1 MSNTIHLSEG
11 QRITVRGEDFMVTR
25 VKPGDNGNHIV
36 HAKGLSELVKDQ
48 QFIFDTE
55 IDSDIAIVNPKN
67 MKFVP
72 DTFNGYSFS
81 KLYIENAMRCYP
93 VWSDKITIATKGAF
107 NTSDYQLTPTVKA
120 LQLPRPRIL
129 IADGVGLGKTIE
141 VGILLSELIK
151 RSKGKRILIVA
162 LKSILAQFQE
172 EMWNRFAIPFVRL
185 DSVGVDRIRAK
196 IPANKNPFE
205 YYDKTIISI
214 DTLKHNGMF
223 RHYIE
228 KTHWDI
234 VVIDECHIVSN
245 DLSQRGDLAQL
256 LAQKCESLIL
266 TSATPHNGV
275 NRAFANLITMLEPT
289 AIPRSGEYTSENIK
303 DYYVRRFKKD
313 ITDEKVRS
321 HFRDVE
327 IIRNE
332 VNLNDDENEFLNIQ
346 QSYKAQKKKA
356 QGLEGPDVLYAV
368 SLFKSFTSSPNA
380 ALETLQK
387 RIDAIEKS
395 GNELDP
401 EMKEMQEI
409 LHHIITTGQ
418 DSKYEA
424 FKKILKELKWTG
436 KPSSDRFVVFSERIS
451 TIQMLKEKI
460 TEDFGIKDD
469 GVICCFDGT
478 LTDTAQEEI
487 IEDFS
492 KEDSKIRLLIC
503 SDAGSQGVN
512 LHYYCNRMFN
522 YDIPWSY
529 ITLEQRNGRIDR
541 YGQEKTPYIHYL
553 IEKSSIPE
561 IQADFR
567 IINKLTEKEEVIR
580 KTLGDAGS
588 ITGMFNPKKEEE
600 SVSQAIAS
608 GNEDADIFNLDALM
622 SMAMSQTT
630 GNESTPAVEQ
640 PDMIEPS
647 VSIFDREID
656 FYQGLFDFLRAKGE
670 LRSDDYQLETENDYL
685 MIKNTPMLDKVL
697 YDVPDEAKPR
707 SNEFFKL
714 TLNKNFVQKAIADS
728 RKSDK
733 ARGQKWAEY
742 QILYDLHPA
751 VMYYLSC
758 LDSSMDKDKAIA
770 AKLNTLPAD
779 SAWFVFHGSVNNG
792 RGQQIISEFFA
803 VPMRKDGTL
812 LQSPMPLKEFI
823 EKYLKTTLST
833 AVMSDEEMAQ
843 LQTLLDPAVD
853 CAVSEYMEDV
863 QITRAAVM
871 ENKKN
876 ENLKKLEQWKIE
888 AEHGQLSLF
897 SEGTKMYDKNMKE
910 ITTIHDQSS
919 QYIIDMNTLLGDPFI
934 RPLAAFY
941 NF

>member
-72 DTFNGYSFS
+72 DTFQGYSFS

-141 VGILLSELIK
+141 VGILLSELSK

-289 AIPRSGEYTSENIK
+289 AIPSSGEYTSENIK

-321 HFRDVE
+321 HFKDVE
-327 IIRNE
+327 IIADE
-332 VNLNDDENEFLNIQ
+332 VQLNTLEDSFLAIQ
-346 QSYKAQKKKA
+346 QSYKALKKKA

-387 RIDAIEKS
+387 RIDAILAS

-401 EMKEMQEI
+401 EMQEMQEI
-409 LHHIITTGQ
+409 LHQIIATGQ

-424 FKKILKELKWTG
+424 FKNILKKLKWTG
-436 KPSSDRFVVFSERIS
+436 KASSERFVVFSERIP
-451 TIQMLKEKI
+451 TIKMLKERI

-469 GVICCFDGT
+469 EVICCFDGT
-478 LTDTAQEEI
+478 LTDTMQEEI

-541 YGQEKTPYIHYL
+541 YGQERTPYIHYL

-561 IQADFR
+561 VQADFR

-580 KTLGDAGS
+580 KTLGDVGS
-588 ITGMFNPKKEEE
+588 ITGLFNPKQEDNL
-600 SVSQAIAS
+600 VSKAIAA
-608 GNEDADIFNLDALM
+608 GDEDADIFNIDLLM
-622 SMAMSQTT
+622 AKAESILSD
-630 GNESTPAVEQ
+630 STPAVEHT
-640 PDMIEPS
+640 DMIEPS
-647 VSIFDREID
+647 VSIFNREID
-656 FYQGLFDFLRAKGE
+656 FYQGLFDFLKTKGE
-670 LRSDDYQLETENDYL
+670 LRTDDYFIEPENDYL
-685 MIKNTPMLDKVL
+685 MIKNTSMLDKVL

-707 SNEFFKL
+707 GNDFFKL
-714 TLNKNFVQKAIADS
+714 TLNKDFVQKAIADS

-779 SAWFVFHGSVNNG
+779 SAWYVFHGSVNNG

-833 AVMSDEEMAQ
+833 ADMTDEDMIQ
-843 LQTLLDPAVD
+843 LQTILDPAVD

-863 QITRAAVM
+863 QISRAAVM
-871 ENKKN
+871 ESKKN
-876 ENLKKLEQWKIE
+876 ENLQKLEQWKLD
-888 AEHGQLSLF
+888 AQHGQLELF
-897 SEGTKMYDKNMKE
+897 GEGTKMYDKKMKE
-910 ITTIHDQSS
+910 IITIHDQSS

>member
-289 AIPRSGEYTSENIK
+289 AIPSSGEYTSENIK

-321 HFRDVE
+321 HFKDVE
-327 IIRNE
+327 IIADE
-332 VNLNDDENEFLNIQ
+332 VQLNTLEDSFLAIQ
-346 QSYKAQKKKA
+346 QSYKTLKKKA

-387 RIDAIEKS
+387 RIDAILAS

-401 EMKEMQEI
+401 EMQEMQEI
-409 LHHIITTGQ
+409 LHQIIATGQ

-424 FKKILKELKWTG
+424 FKNILKKLKWTG
-436 KPSSDRFVVFSERIS
+436 KASSERFVVFSERIP
-451 TIQMLKEKI
+451 TIKMLKERI

-469 GVICCFDGT
+469 EVICCFDGT
-478 LTDTAQEEI
+478 LTDTMQEEI

-541 YGQEKTPYIHYL
+541 YGQERTPYIHYL

-561 IQADFR
+561 VQADFR

-580 KTLGDAGS
+580 KTLGDVGS
-588 ITGMFNPKKEEE
+588 ITGLFNPKQEDNL
-600 SVSQAIAS
+600 VSKAIAA
-608 GNEDADIFNLDALM
+608 GDEDADIFNIDLLM
-622 SMAMSQTT
+622 AKAESILSD
-630 GNESTPAVEQ
+630 STPAVEHA
-640 PDMIEPS
+640 DMIELS
-647 VSIFDREID
+647 VSIFNREID
-656 FYQGLFDFLRAKGE
+656 FYQGLFDFLKTKGE
-670 LRSDDYQLETENDYL
+670 LRTDDYFIEPENDYL
-685 MIKNTPMLDKVL
+685 MIKNTSMLDKVL

-707 SNEFFKL
+707 GNDFFKL
-714 TLNKNFVQKAIADS
+714 TLNKDFVQKAIADS

-770 AKLNTLPAD
+770 AKLKTLPAD
-779 SAWFVFHGSVNNG
+779 SAWYVFHGSVNNG

-833 AVMSDEEMAQ
+833 ADMTDEDMIQ
-843 LQTLLDPAVD
+843 LQTILDPAVN

-863 QITRAAVM
+863 QISRAAVM
-871 ENKKN
+871 ESKKN
-876 ENLKKLEQWKIE
+876 ENLQKLEQWKLD
-888 AEHGQLSLF
+888 AQHGQLELF
-897 SEGTKMYDKNMKE
+897 GEGTKMYDKKMKE
-910 ITTIHDQSS
+910 IITIHDQSS

>member
-1 MSNTIHLSEG
+1 MSKLINLSEG

-25 VKPGDNGNHIV
+25 VKPGDNGSHIV

-67 MKFVP
+67 MKFIP
-72 DTFNGYSFS
+72 DTFQGYNFS

-93 VWSDKITIATKGAF
+93 VWSDKVTIATKGAF
-107 NTSDYQLTPTVKA
+107 NTSDYQLTPTIKA

-172 EMWNRFAIPFVRL
+172 EMWNRFAIPLVRL

-289 AIPRSGEYTSENIK
+289 AIPSSGEYTSENIK

-321 HFRDVE
+321 HFKDVE
-327 IIRNE
+327 IIADE
-332 VNLNDDENEFLNIQ
+332 VQLNTLEDSFLAIQ
-346 QSYKAQKKKA
+346 QSYKALKKKA

-387 RIDAIEKS
+387 RIDAILAS

-401 EMKEMQEI
+401 EMQEMQEI
-409 LHHIITTGQ
+409 LHQIIATGQ

-424 FKKILKELKWTG
+424 FKNILKKLKWTG
-436 KPSSDRFVVFSERIS
+436 KASSERFVVFSERIP
-451 TIQMLKEKI
+451 TIKMLKERI

-469 GVICCFDGT
+469 EVICCFDGT
-478 LTDTAQEEI
+478 LTDTMQEEI

-541 YGQEKTPYIHYL
+541 YGQERTPYIHYL

-561 IQADFR
+561 VQADLR

-580 KTLGDAGS
+580 KTLGDVGS
-588 ITGMFNPKKEEE
+588 ITGLFNPKQEDNL
-600 SVSQAIAS
+600 VSKAIAA
-608 GNEDADIFNLDALM
+608 GDEDADIFNIDLLM
-622 SMAMSQTT
+622 AKAESILSD
-630 GNESTPAVEQ
+630 STPAVEQ
-640 PDMIEPS
+640 IDMIEPS
-647 VSIFDREID
+647 VSIYNREIE
-656 FYQGLFDFLRAKGE
+656 FYQGLFDYLKTKGE
-670 LRSDDYQLETENDYL
+670 LRADDYFFEAENDYV

-707 SNEFFKL
+707 SNEYFKL
-714 TLNKNFVQKAIADS
+714 TLNKDFVQKAIADS

-779 SAWFVFHGSVNNG
+779 SAWYIFHGSVNNG
-792 RGQQIISEFFA
+792 GGQQIISEFF
-803 VPMRKDGTL
+803 VIPMRMDGTL
-812 LQSPMPLKEFI
+812 LQNPMPLKEFI

-833 AVMSDEEMAQ
+833 AEMTDEDMIQ
-843 LQTLLDPAVD
+843 LETLLDPAVD

-863 QITRAAVM
+863 QISRAAVM
-871 ENKKN
+871 ESKKN
-876 ENLKKLEQWKIE
+876 ENLQKLEQWKLD
-888 AEHGQLSLF
+888 AQHGQLELF
-897 SEGTKMYDKNMKE
+897 GEGTKMYDKKMKE
-910 ITTIHDQSS
+910 IITIHDQSS

>member
-72 DTFNGYSFS
+72 DTFQGYSFS

-289 AIPRSGEYTSENIK
+289 AIPSSGEYTSENIK

-321 HFRDVE
+321 HFKDVE
-327 IIRNE
+327 IIADE
-332 VNLNDDENEFLNIQ
+332 VQLNTLEDSFLAIQ
-346 QSYKAQKKKA
+346 QSYKALKKKA

-387 RIDAIEKS
+387 RIDAILAS

-401 EMKEMQEI
+401 EMQEMQEI
-409 LHHIITTGQ
+409 LHQIIATGQ

-424 FKKILKELKWTG
+424 FKNILKKLKWTG
-436 KPSSDRFVVFSERIS
+436 KASSERFVVFSERIP
-451 TIQMLKEKI
+451 TIKMLKERI

-469 GVICCFDGT
+469 EVICCFDGT
-478 LTDTAQEEI
+478 LTDTMQEEI

-541 YGQEKTPYIHYL
+541 YGQERTPYIHYL

-561 IQADFR
+561 VQADFR

-580 KTLGDAGS
+580 KTLGDVGS
-588 ITGMFNPKKEEE
+588 ITGLFNPKQEDNL
-600 SVSQAIAS
+600 VSKAIAA
-608 GNEDADIFNLDALM
+608 GDEDADIFNIDLLM
-622 SMAMSQTT
+622 AKAESILSD
-630 GNESTPAVEQ
+630 STPAVERA
-640 PDMIEPS
+640 DMIEPS
-647 VSIFDREID
+647 VSIFNREID
-656 FYQGLFDFLRAKGE
+656 FYQGLFDFLKTKGE
-670 LRSDDYQLETENDYL
+670 LRTDDYFIEPENDYL
-685 MIKNTPMLDKVL
+685 MIKNTSMLDKVL

-707 SNEFFKL
+707 GNDFFKL
-714 TLNKNFVQKAIADS
+714 TLNKDFVQKAIADS

-779 SAWFVFHGSVNNG
+779 SAWYVFHGSVNNG

-833 AVMSDEEMAQ
+833 ADMTDEDMIQ
-843 LQTLLDPAVD
+843 LQTILDPAVD

-863 QITRAAVM
+863 QISRAAVM
-871 ENKKN
+871 ESKKN
-876 ENLKKLEQWKIE
+876 KNLQKLEQWKLD
-888 AEHGQLSLF
+888 AQHGQLELF
-897 SEGTKMYDKNMKE
+897 GEGTKMYDKKMKE
-910 ITTIHDQSS
+910 IITIHDQSS

>member
-1 MSNTIHLSEG
+1 M
-11 QRITVRGEDFMVTR
+11 RGEDFMVTR
-25 VKPGDNGNHIV
+25 VKPGDNGSHIV

-72 DTFNGYSFS
+72 DTFQGYNFS

-289 AIPRSGEYTSENIK
+289 AIPSSGEYTSENIK

-321 HFRDVE
+321 HFKDVE
-327 IIRNE
+327 IIADE
-332 VNLNDDENEFLNIQ
+332 VQLNTLEDSFLAIQ

-356 QGLEGPDVLYAV
+356 QGIEGPDVLYAV

-387 RIDAIEKS
+387 RIDTILAS

-409 LHHIITTGQ
+409 LHQIIATGQ

-424 FKKILKELKWTG
+424 FRDILKKLKWTG
-436 KPSSDRFVVFSERIS
+436 KASSERFVVFSERIP
-451 TIQMLKEKI
+451 TIKMLKERI
-460 TEDFGIKDD
+460 TEDFGIKDED
-469 GVICCFDGT
+469 VICCFDGT
-478 LTDTAQEEI
+478 LTDTMQEEI

-541 YGQEKTPYIHYL
+541 YGQERTPYIHYL
-553 IEKSSIPE
+553 IEKSSIKE
-561 IQADFR
+561 VQADFR

-580 KTLGDAGS
+580 KTLGDVGS
-588 ITGMFNPKKEEE
+588 ITGLFNPKQEDNL
-600 SVSQAIAS
+600 VSKAIAA
-608 GNEDADIFNLDALM
+608 GDENADIFNIDLLM
-622 SMAMSQTT
+622 AQAEAILSD
-630 GNESTPAVEQ
+630 STPAVEQ
-640 PDMIEPS
+640 TDMIEPS
-647 VSIFDREID
+647 VSIYNKEIE
-656 FYQGLFDFLRAKGE
+656 FYQGLFDYLKTKGE
-670 LRSDDYQLETENDYL
+670 LRADDYFFEVENDYV

-707 SNEFFKL
+707 SNEFFRL
-714 TLNKNFVQKAIADS
+714 TLNKGFVQKAIADS

-758 LDSSMDKDKAIA
+758 LDSSLDKDKAVA
-770 AKLNTLPAD
+770 AKLNTLPSN
-779 SAWFVFHGSVNNG
+779 SAWYVFHGSVNNG
-792 RGQQIISEFFA
+792 RGQQIISEFFV
-803 VPMRKDGTL
+803 VPMSKSGTL
-812 LQSPMPLKEFI
+812 LEKPMPLKAFI

-833 AVMSDEEMAQ
+833 AEMTEAEMTE
-843 LQTLLDPAVD
+843 LQNILDPAVD
-853 CAVSEYMEDV
+853 CAVSEYMEDL
-863 QITRAAVM
+863 QISRAAVM
-871 ENKKN
+871 ESKKN
-876 ENLKKLEQWKIE
+876 ENLKKLEQWKLE
-888 AEHGQLSLF
+888 AQHGQLSLF
-897 SEGTKMYDKNMKE
+897 GEGTKMYDKKMKE

-919 QYIIDMNTLLGDPFI
+919 QYIIDMNTLLGNPFI
-934 RPLAAFY
+934 RPLAVFY

>member
-1 MSNTIHLSEG
+1 
-11 QRITVRGEDFMVTR
+11 MVTR

-72 DTFNGYSFS
+72 DTFHGYSFS

-289 AIPRSGEYTSENIK
+289 AIPSSGEYTSENIK

-321 HFRDVE
+321 HFKDVE
-327 IIRNE
+327 IIADE
-332 VNLNDDENEFLNIQ
+332 VQLNTLEDSFLAIQ
-346 QSYKAQKKKA
+346 QSYKALKKKA

-387 RIDAIEKS
+387 RIDAILAS

-401 EMKEMQEI
+401 EMQEMQEI
-409 LHHIITTGQ
+409 LHQIIATGQ

-424 FKKILKELKWTG
+424 FKNILKKLKWTG
-436 KPSSDRFVVFSERIS
+436 KASSERFVVFSERIP
-451 TIQMLKEKI
+451 TIKMLKERI

-469 GVICCFDGT
+469 EVICCFDGT
-478 LTDTAQEEI
+478 LTDTMQEEI

-541 YGQEKTPYIHYL
+541 YGQERTPYIHYL

-561 IQADFR
+561 VQADFR

-580 KTLGDAGS
+580 KTLGDVGS
-588 ITGMFNPKKEEE
+588 ITGLFNPKQEDNL
-600 SVSQAIAS
+600 VSKAIAA
-608 GNEDADIFNLDALM
+608 GDEDADIFNIDLLM
-622 SMAMSQTT
+622 AKAESILSD
-630 GNESTPAVEQ
+630 STPAVEHA
-640 PDMIEPS
+640 DMIEPS
-647 VSIFDREID
+647 VSIFNREID
-656 FYQGLFDFLRAKGE
+656 FYQGLFDFLKTKGE
-670 LRSDDYQLETENDYL
+670 LRTDDYFIEPENDYL
-685 MIKNTPMLDKVL
+685 MIKNTSMLDKVL

-707 SNEFFKL
+707 GNDFFKL
-714 TLNKNFVQKAIADS
+714 TLNKDFVQKAIADS

-779 SAWFVFHGSVNNG
+779 SAWYVFHGSVNNG

-833 AVMSDEEMAQ
+833 ADMTDEDMIQ
-843 LQTLLDPAVD
+843 LQTILDPAVD

-863 QITRAAVM
+863 QISRAAVM
-871 ENKKN
+871 ESKKN
-876 ENLKKLEQWKIE
+876 ENLQKLEQWKLD
-888 AEHGQLSLF
+888 AQHGQLELF
-897 SEGTKMYDKNMKE
+897 GEGTKMYDKKMKE
-910 ITTIHDQSS
+910 IITIHDQSS

>member
-72 DTFNGYSFS
+72 DTFHGYSFS

-289 AIPRSGEYTSENIK
+289 AIPSSGEYTSENIK

-321 HFRDVE
+321 HFKDVE
-327 IIRNE
+327 IIADE
-332 VNLNDDENEFLNIQ
+332 VQLNTLEDSFLAIQ
-346 QSYKAQKKKA
+346 QSYKALKKKA

-387 RIDAIEKS
+387 RIDAILAS

-401 EMKEMQEI
+401 EMQEMQEI
-409 LHHIITTGQ
+409 LHQIIATGQ

-424 FKKILKELKWTG
+424 FKNILKKLKWTG
-436 KPSSDRFVVFSERIS
+436 KASSERFVVFSERIP
-451 TIQMLKEKI
+451 TIKMLKERI

-469 GVICCFDGT
+469 EVICCFDGT
-478 LTDTAQEEI
+478 LTDTMQEEI

-541 YGQEKTPYIHYL
+541 YGQERTPYIHYL

-561 IQADFR
+561 VQADFR

-580 KTLGDAGS
+580 KTLGDVGS
-588 ITGMFNPKKEEE
+588 ITGLFNPKQEDNL
-600 SVSQAIAS
+600 VSKAIAA
-608 GNEDADIFNLDALM
+608 GDEDADIFNIDLLM
-622 SMAMSQTT
+622 AKAESILSD
-630 GNESTPAVEQ
+630 STPAVEHA
-640 PDMIEPS
+640 DMIEPS
-647 VSIFDREID
+647 VSIFNREID
-656 FYQGLFDFLRAKGE
+656 FYQGLFDFLKTKGE
-670 LRSDDYQLETENDYL
+670 LRTDDYFIEPENDYL
-685 MIKNTPMLDKVL
+685 MIKNTSMLDKVL

-707 SNEFFKL
+707 GNDFFKL
-714 TLNKNFVQKAIADS
+714 TLNKDFVQKAIADS

-779 SAWFVFHGSVNNG
+779 SAWYVFHGSVNNG

-833 AVMSDEEMAQ
+833 ADMTDEDMIQ
-843 LQTLLDPAVD
+843 LQTILDPAVD

-863 QITRAAVM
+863 QISRAAVM
-871 ENKKN
+871 ESKKN
-876 ENLKKLEQWKIE
+876 ENLQKLEQWKLD
-888 AEHGQLSLF
+888 AQHGQLELF
-897 SEGTKMYDKNMKE
+897 GEGTKMYDKKMKE
-910 ITTIHDQSS
+910 IITIHDQSS

>member
-1 MSNTIHLSEG
+1 MSHTINLSEG
-11 QRITVRGEDFMVTR
+11 QRISVRGEDFMVTR
-25 VKPGDNGNHIV
+25 VKPGDNGHHIV
-36 HAKGLSELVKDQ
+36 HAKGISELVKDQ
-48 QFIFDTE
+48 QFIFDTG
-55 IDSDIAIVNPKN
+55 IDTDIAIVDPKK
-67 MKFVP
+67 MTFIP
-72 DTFNGYSFS
+72 DTFQGYGFS

-93 VWSDKITIATKGAF
+93 AWSDKITIATKGAF
-107 NTSDYQLTPTVKA
+107 NTSDYQLTPTIKA

-185 DSVGVDRIRAK
+185 DSIGVDRIRAK

-228 KTHWDI
+228 KTYWDI
-234 VVIDECHIVSN
+234 IVIDECHIVSN

-256 LAQKCESLIL
+256 LAKKCESLIL

-289 AIPRSGEYTSENIK
+289 AIPSSGEYTSENIK

-313 ITDEKVRS
+313 ITDESVKQ
-321 HFRDVE
+321 HFREVE
-327 IIRNE
+327 IIPNE
-332 VNLNDDENEFLNIQ
+332 VQMNELEENYLAVQ
-346 QSYKAQKKKA
+346 QSYKAQKKKT
-356 QGLEGPDVLYAV
+356 QGIEGPDVLYSV
-368 SLFKSFTSSPNA
+368 SLFKAFTSSPNA
-380 ALETLQK
+380 ALDTLQK
-387 RIDAIEKS
+387 RIDDITDS
-395 GNELDP
+395 GNALDP
-401 EMKEMQEI
+401 EMEEMRDILQEI
-409 LHHIITTGQ
+409 IDTGR
-418 DSKYEA
+418 DSKYEK
-424 FKKILKELKWTG
+424 FRSILKELKWSG
-436 KPSSDRFVVFSERIS
+436 KTSSERFVVFSERIS
-451 TIQMLKEKI
+451 TIRMLKERI
-460 TEDFGIKDD
+460 TADFGIKDPEA
-469 GVICCFDGT
+469 ICCFDGT
-478 LTDTAQEEI
+478 LSDTAQEEI

-541 YGQEKTPYIHYL
+541 YGQERTPYIHYL

-561 IQADFR
+561 VQDDFR
-567 IINKLTEKEEVIR
+567 IINKLTEKEEIIR
-580 KTLGDAGS
+580 KTLGDVGS
-588 ITGMFNPKKEEE
+588 LTGMFNPKKEED
-600 SVSQAIAS
+600 SIAKALAA
-608 GNEDADIFNLDALM
+608 GDENAEIFDIDKM
-622 SMAMSQTT
+622 MASFCFD
-630 GNESTPAVEQ
+630 ECTPAVEQ
-640 PDMIEPS
+640 TDMIEPS

-656 FYQGLFDFLRAKGE
+656 FYKGLFDYLKSRGE
-670 LRSDDYQLETENDYL
+670 LRTDDYQFETEHDYL
-685 MIKNTPMLDKVL
+685 MLRNTHMLNKVL

-707 SNEFFKL
+707 HNEFFKL
-714 TLNKNFVQKAIADS
+714 TLNKDFVQKAISDS

-733 ARGQKWAEY
+733 ARGQKWAEF

-758 LDSSMDKDKAIA
+758 LDSSMDKDKAVA
-770 AKLNTLPAD
+770 AKLSTLPTD
-779 SAWFVFHGSVNNG
+779 SAWYVFHGTVNNG

-803 VPMRKDGTL
+803 VPMRKDGSML
-812 LQSPMPLKEFI
+812 EKPMPLKQFI
-823 EKYLKTTLST
+823 ERYLKTTLST
-833 AVMSDEEMAQ
+833 SEMTQ
-843 LQTLLDPAVD
+843 KEMDDLQTLLGPAVD
-853 CAVSEYMEDV
+853 CAISEYLEDI
-863 QITRAAVM
+863 QISRAAVM
-871 ENKKN
+871 EQKKN
-876 ENLKKLEQWKIE
+876 ENLQKLELWKIE
-888 AEHGQLSLF
+888 SQHGQLELF
-897 SEGTKMYDKNMKE
+897 GEGTKMYDRKMQE
-910 ITTIHDQSS
+910 ITTIHDESS
-919 QYIIDMNTLLGDPFI
+919 QYIIDMNTLLGHPFI
-934 RPLAAFY
+934 RPLAVYY

>member
-1 MSNTIHLSEG
+1 MSKTINLSEG

-25 VKPGDNGNHIV
+25 VKPGDNGSHII

-72 DTFNGYSFS
+72 DTFQGYNFS

-289 AIPRSGEYTSENIK
+289 AIPNSDEYTSENIK

-321 HFRDVE
+321 HFKDVE
-327 IIRNE
+327 IIADE
-332 VNLNDDENEFLNIQ
+332 VQLNTLEDSFLAIQ

-387 RIDAIEKS
+387 RIDAITAS

-409 LHHIITTGQ
+409 LHQIIATGQ

-424 FKKILKELKWTG
+424 FRDILKKLKWTG
-436 KPSSDRFVVFSERIS
+436 KASSERFVVFSERIP
-451 TIQMLKEKI
+451 TIKMLKERI
-460 TEDFGIKDD
+460 TEDFGIKDE

-478 LTDTAQEEI
+478 LTDTMQEEI

-541 YGQEKTPYIHYL
+541 YGQERTPYIHYL
-553 IEKSSIPE
+553 IEKSSIKE
-561 IQADFR
+561 VQADFR

-580 KTLGDAGS
+580 KTLGDVGS
-588 ITGMFNPKKEEE
+588 ITGLFNPKQEDNL
-600 SVSQAIAS
+600 VSKAIAA
-608 GNEDADIFNLDALM
+608 GDENADIFNIDLLM
-622 SMAMSQTT
+622 AQAESILSD
-630 GNESTPAVEQ
+630 STPAVEQ
-640 PDMIEPS
+640 TDMIEPS
-647 VSIFDREID
+647 VSIYNREIE
-656 FYQGLFDFLRAKGE
+656 FYQGLFDYLKTKGE
-670 LRSDDYQLETENDYL
+670 LRADDYFFEAENDYV

-714 TLNKNFVQKAIADS
+714 TLNKGFVQKAIADS

-758 LDSSMDKDKAIA
+758 LDSSLDKDKAVA
-770 AKLNTLPAD
+770 AKLNTLPSD
-779 SAWFVFHGSVNNG
+779 SAWYVFHGSVNNG
-792 RGQQIISEFFA
+792 RGQQIISEFFV
-803 VPMRKDGTL
+803 VPMSKSGTL
-812 LQSPMPLKEFI
+812 LEKPMPLKVFI

-833 AVMSDEEMAQ
+833 AEMTEAEMAD
-843 LQTLLDPAVD
+843 LQNILDPAVD
-853 CAVSEYMEDV
+853 CAVSEYMEDL
-863 QITRAAVM
+863 QISRAAVM
-871 ENKKN
+871 ESKKN
-876 ENLKKLEQWKIE
+876 ENLKKLEQWKLE
-888 AEHGQLSLF
+888 AQHGQLSLF
-897 SEGTKMYDKNMKE
+897 GEGTKMYDKKMKE

-919 QYIIDMNTLLGDPFI
+919 QYIIDMNTLLGNPFI
-934 RPLAAFY
+934 RPLAVFY

>member
-1 MSNTIHLSEG
+1 M
-11 QRITVRGEDFMVTR
+11 RGEDFMVTR
-25 VKPGDNGNHIV
+25 VKPGDNGSHIV

-72 DTFNGYSFS
+72 DTFQGYNFS

-172 EMWNRFAIPFVRL
+172 EMWNRFDIPFVRL

-289 AIPRSGEYTSENIK
+289 AIPSSGEYTSENIK

-321 HFRDVE
+321 HFKDVE
-327 IIRNE
+327 IIADE
-332 VNLNDDENEFLNIQ
+332 VQLNTLEDSFLAIQ

-356 QGLEGPDVLYAV
+356 QGIEGPDVLYAV

-387 RIDAIEKS
+387 RIDTILAS

-409 LHHIITTGQ
+409 LHQIIATGQ

-424 FKKILKELKWTG
+424 FRDILKKLKWTG
-436 KPSSDRFVVFSERIS
+436 KASSERFVVFSERIP
-451 TIQMLKEKI
+451 TIKMLKERI
-460 TEDFGIKDD
+460 TEDFGIKDED
-469 GVICCFDGT
+469 VICCFDGT
-478 LTDTAQEEI
+478 LTDTMQEEI

-541 YGQEKTPYIHYL
+541 YGQERTPYIHYL
-553 IEKSSIPE
+553 IEKSSIKE
-561 IQADFR
+561 VQADFR

-580 KTLGDAGS
+580 KTLGDVGS
-588 ITGMFNPKKEEE
+588 ITGLFNPKQEDNL
-600 SVSQAIAS
+600 VSKAIAA
-608 GNEDADIFNLDALM
+608 GDENADIFNIDLLM
-622 SMAMSQTT
+622 AQAEAILSD
-630 GNESTPAVEQ
+630 STPAVEQ
-640 PDMIEPS
+640 TDMIEPS
-647 VSIFDREID
+647 VSIYNKEIE
-656 FYQGLFDFLRAKGE
+656 FYQGLFDYLKTKGE
-670 LRSDDYQLETENDYL
+670 LRADDYFFEVENDYV
-685 MIKNTPMLDKVL
+685 MIKKTPMLDKVL

-714 TLNKNFVQKAIADS
+714 TLNKGFVQKAIADS

-758 LDSSMDKDKAIA
+758 LDSSLDKDKAVA
-770 AKLNTLPAD
+770 AKLNTLPSN
-779 SAWFVFHGSVNNG
+779 SAWYVFHGSVNNG
-792 RGQQIISEFFA
+792 RGQQIISEFFV
-803 VPMRKDGTL
+803 VPMSKSGTL
-812 LQSPMPLKEFI
+812 LEKPMPLKAFI

-833 AVMSDEEMAQ
+833 AEMTEAEMTE
-843 LQTLLDPAVD
+843 LQNILDPAVD
-853 CAVSEYMEDV
+853 CAVSEYMEDL
-863 QITRAAVM
+863 QISRAAVM
-871 ENKKN
+871 ESKKN
-876 ENLKKLEQWKIE
+876 ENLKKLEQWKLE
-888 AEHGQLSLF
+888 AQHGQLSLF
-897 SEGTKMYDKNMKE
+897 GEGTKMYDKKMKE

-919 QYIIDMNTLLGDPFI
+919 QYIIDMNTLLGNPFI
-934 RPLAAFY
+934 RPLAVFY